1 MAKPVHSKISP
12 KKLAPDRQG
21 TYQSDAHCRT
31 NLFPAKIVKDPK
43 HSMFNTRSAR
53 SSWLAVLSRHLK
65 CSQTFHREESCT
77 CPRPGAS
84 KQDFWASMRV
94 PSWNKSTQST
104 LFLQTKAGRTLIHRA
119 SCNTTLMF
127 DAFTPMMKRRVCDE
141 RGSTSRKRLSRTT
154 QRYSI
159 CFNMLQG
166 FKCRV
171 SDSRKFGHSWTI
183 EKLTVR
189 SHTDSFFKNI
199 LPQVPQSMICI
210 YIDVSVMVVMS
221 VMLCSLCLFLSF
233 SAQEWHTKL
242 TKPIKLHQMG
252 KCCLTSAIFFVV
264 KILRFGSHKNDVNEM
279 NRNER
284 NQCQTKWHFNVMTL
298 FLKKSQAD
306 KPSIHVRIPRQ
317 VLGATHRET
326 TSLCGFKTKV
336 V

>member
-1 MAKPVHSKISP
+1 MITHHSWLGPGNGKACPLQDLS

-94 PSWNKSTQST
+94 
-104 LFLQTKAGRTLIHRA
+104 LHETKALKALCFCKRKLGAPWFTGLPA
-119 SCNTTLMF
+119 TQLWCLMLSPQWWREGC
-127 DAFTPMMKRRVCDE
+127 AMKE
-141 RGSTSRKRLSRTT
+141 AALQGKGFQELRKGTVSL
-154 QRYSI
+154 SI
-159 CFNMLQG
+159 C

-189 SHTDSFFKNI
+189 SHTDSFLKNI

-233 SAQEWHTKL
+233 SVQEWHTKL
-242 TKPIKLHQMG
+242 TKPIKLHQVG
-252 KCCLTSAIFFVV
+252 KCCLTSATFFVV
-264 KILRFGSHKNDVNEM
+264 KILRFASCAQKRCKRFFEIEM
-279 NRNER
+279 
-284 NQCQTKWHFNVMTL
+284 K
-298 FLKKSQAD
+298 
-306 KPSIHVRIPRQ
+306 
-317 VLGATHRET
+317 ET
-326 TSLCGFKTKV
+326 
-336 V
+336 